1 MALSMMLLAGAGLLV
16 RSFVGLRSVSPGF
29 DPSGV
34 LTLDVSVPDAHYKN
48 SLALQSYWEEAL
60 ARLRGLPG
68 VTSVALVTP
77 LPLSGDDFSS
87 SFRVGGRSGPA
98 EGWPSA
104 ELGWATTDHFRTIAI
119 PIAPGT
125 D

>member
-16 RSFVGLRSVSPGF
+16 RSFIGLRSVSPGF

-60 ARLRGLPG
+60 ARLRG
-68 VTSVALVTP
+68 VARRNIRGFGHAAASL
-77 LPLSGDDFSS
+77 
-87 SFRVGGRSGPA
+87 RR
-98 EGWPSA
+98 
-104 ELGWATTDHFRTIAI
+104 
-119 PIAPGT
+119 
-125 D
+125 